1 MIARLL
7 IPLMMGLWTTGSPA
21 GDVAEVRIEPTGSQ
35 TEISIMTEGEVE
47 VRDFLLDDPARLIV
61 DLEGAQHA
69 LPGHAFEGIARGG
82 VVRLRTSQF
91 RDDVVRLVFELSRPL
106 DYSVERSDGAVRVL
120 FANPGGSFQAWS
132 TTPATRQMD
141 PAVAEQLQAGAG
153 GGARADAAGVRQ
165 QEQQSAQPEIS
176 VSYDSAGMLEVIAG
190 FAEYAGVSIVPGE
203 GVAGKTVRGVDI
215 QDQPWDVALDAILS
229 SQGLGWRRTESGII
243 LVDELSNLRSRDT
256 LQTETRVFR
265 INYAGADSVAN
276 TLRELAS
283 DKGQVVSYQGT
294 NSVIVTDVPSV
305 VTRMDSLIG
314 VLDRRTPQVAI
325 EAKLVFVDR
334 TRVNQLGIGYSLRER
349 DPEGSTTAIGNALSE
364 ADRQQTGGQQQVAT
378 VQPGGEAISALA
390 NADGRLAAPALA
402 ILAQTAF
409 AGFDLF
415 GFLDALSEQQL
426 TDVQAAPTIQVVD
439 NQSARIQVGE
449 DVPIRTLEQGAQTQQ
464 AQVTVQFE
472 ETGVILE
479 VTPHVTNNN
488 QVLLEVRAERSG
500 VNLGQSDVG
509 FTIDRQIGETQ
520 VLVDNGETAVIGGLT
535 RSELTRSVSG
545 IPGLMDIPVLGA
557 LFRTSLDQEIKED
570 LIILVTPHVSSP
582 TADVTTLGAEEG

>member
-1 MIARLL
+1 MIARFL
-7 IPLMMGLWTTGSPA
+7 IPLMMGLWATGSPA
-21 GDVAEVRIEPTGSQ
+21 GEVAEVRIEPTGSQ
-35 TEISIMTEGEVE
+35 TEISIMTSGEVE

-61 DLEGAQHA
+61 DLEGARHA

-91 RDDVVRLVFELSRPL
+91 RDDVVRLVFELSGPL
-106 DYSVERSDGAVRVL
+106 DYSVESSDGAVRVL
-120 FANPGGSFQAWS
+120 LSNPAGSFDSWS
-132 TTPATRQMD
+132 TSPAGRQLD
-141 PAVAEQLQAGAG
+141 PAVAEQLQGGAA
-153 GGARADAAGVRQ
+153 GARADAAGASQPRSSR
-165 QEQQSAQPEIS
+165 QQSAQPEIS

-229 SQGLGWRRTESGII
+229 SQGLGWRRTDSGII
-243 LVDELSNLRSRDT
+243 LVDELSNLRGRDT

-265 INYAGADSVAN
+265 INYAGSDSVAN

-283 DKGQVVSYQGT
+283 GQGKVVSYQGT

-305 VTRMDSLIG
+305 VTRMDSLLS
-314 VLDRRTPQVAI
+314 VLDRRTPQVSI

-334 TRVNQLGIGYSLRER
+334 TQVNQLGIGYSLRDE
-349 DPEGSTTAIGNALSE
+349 ESATAIGNALSE
-364 ADRQQTGGQQQVAT
+364 ADQQQTGGGQQIAT
-378 VQPGGEAISALA
+378 VTPGGEAVSALA
-390 NADGRLAAPALA
+390 NADGRLPAPALA
-402 ILAQTAF
+402 ILAHTAF

-415 GFLDALSEQQL
+415 GFLDALAEQQL

-449 DVPIRTLEQGAQTQQ
+449 DVPIRVLEAGAQTQQ
-464 AQVTVQFE
+464 AQATVQFE
-472 ETGVILE
+472 ETGIILE

-535 RSELTRSVSG
+535 RSELTRAVSG

-557 LFRTSLDQEIKED
+557 LFRTSLEQEFKED

-582 TADVTTLGAEEG
+582 TADVTTVGAGTG